1 MAEKKIK
8 YQPSVSEEWATLLT
22 DYDINLFKQGK
33 HYKLYEKL
41 GTHFMNYKGRE
52 GVYFAVWAPNA
63 ERVYLTGDFNY
74 WDKGANPMNVRYDG
88 SGIWEIFIP
97 NIKMGTLYKYHI
109 HSKHNGYKVDKA
121 DPFGFMWENPPNTA
135 SVVWDIDYNWKD
147 KKYLNGRKSKNDLN
161 SPFSV
166 YELHMGSWKRKPEEN
181 NRPLT
186 YKELAKVLPAYL
198 KEMGFTHAEFMPV
211 MEHPFYGS
219 WGYQVTGYYAPSSR
233 YGSPQDFMY
242 LIDEL
247 HKNDIGIILDWVPSH
262 FPSDEHGLVYF
273 DGTHLFEHEDP
284 RKGFHPDWKS
294 YIFNLGRNEIRAFLI
309 SNALF
314 WLDKYH
320 ADGLRVD
327 GVASMLYLNYSREEG
342 EWIPNEYGG
351 NENLESISFIKEF
364 NEAVYSYYPD
374 VQTIAEEST
383 AFPQISRPTFAGGLG
398 FGMKWMMGWMHD
410 TLEYFKKEPIYRQH
424 HQDQIT
430 FSILYAFT
438 ENFMLPL
445 SHDEVVY
452 GKNSLIDKMSGDEWQ
467 RFANLRTLYAY
478 MFGHPGTNL
487 LFMGGEI
494 AQYNEWSHESSLD
507 WHLLEYD
514 YHKGIQRTIK
524 DLNAIYKEEKALYEN
539 QFSNDGFEWIDA
551 SDYQSSI
558 MSFVRKGND
567 PEDMILVVCNFTPVA
582 RQNYQIGVPLKGTWK
597 EIFNSD
603 ASEYNGSGV
612 LNPPAIKT
620 TKKHIHGREQ
630 SLKITLPPLGVVYF
644 KYNKEAK

>member
-1 MAEKKIK
+1 MININ
-8 YQPSVSEEWATLLT
+8 YQTSVNKEWATLLS
-22 DYDINLFKQGK
+22 DYDVNLFKQGK
-33 HYKLYEKL
+33 HYKLYDKL
-41 GTHFMNYKGRE
+41 GAHFMKYNGEE

-63 ERVYLTGDFNY
+63 KKVFLTGDFNY
-74 WDKGANPMNVRYDG
+74 WDKQANPMNVRFDG
-88 SGIWEIFIP
+88 SGIWETFIP
-97 NIKMGTLYKYHI
+97 GIKAGTLYKYHI
-109 HSKHNGYKVDKA
+109 HSKYNDYKVDKA
-121 DPFGFMWENPPNTA
+121 DPFGFMWETPPNTA
-135 SVVWDIDYNWKD
+135 SVVWDIDYTWKD
-147 KKYLNGRKSKNDLN
+147 KKYLTARKTKNNID

-166 YELHMGSWKRKPEEN
+166 YEAHIGSWKRKTEEN

-186 YKELAKVLPAYL
+186 YKELAESLPPYL
-198 KEMGFTHAEFMPV
+198 KEMGFTHVEFMPV

-219 WGYQVTGYYAPSSR
+219 WGYQVTGYFAPSSR
-233 YGSPQDFMY
+233 YGTPQDFMH

-247 HKNDIGIILDWVPSH
+247 HKHDVGVILDWVPSH

-327 GVASMLYLNYSREEG
+327 GVASMLYLNYSRNEG

-351 NENLESISFIKEF
+351 NENLETISFIKEF
-364 NEAVYSYYPD
+364 NETVYGYFPD

-383 AFPQISRPTFAGGLG
+383 AFPQISRPTFTGGLG

-410 TLEYFKKEPIYRQH
+410 TLEYMQKDSIHRQY

-452 GKNSLIDKMSGDEWQ
+452 GKNSLVGKMPGDEWQ

-478 MFGHPGTNL
+478 MFAHPGTKL

-514 YHKGIQRTIK
+514 FHKGVQKTLK
-524 DLNAIYKEEKALYEN
+524 DLNTIYKKEKALFEN
-539 QFSNDGFEWIDA
+539 QFDNAGFEWIDA

-558 MSFVRKGND
+558 ISFVRKGKQAK
-567 PEDMILVVCNFTPVA
+567 DMVVVVCNFTPAVKKD
-582 RQNYQIGVPLKGTWK
+582 YYIGVPKNGTWT

-603 ASEYNGSGV
+603 AKEYNGSGMH
-612 LNPPAIKT
+612 NSPAIKS
-620 TKKHIHGREQ
+620 TKKHIHGREHA
-630 SLKITLPPLGVVYF
+630 LKLTLPPLGVVYM
-644 KYNKEAK
+644 KYEG